1 MEFLAKLHPLVIHF
15 PIALLFFYILLEV
28 SNIFINKDY
37 LRNVSLFVLLLGVIG
52 GVVAVLT
59 GNQSLQM
66 LEQNSNITR
75 LHIRYINNHEYFATI
90 TLWYFFV
97 ILIVKIYLLKK
108 KNYKQIFR
116 YLFVIFVIGGGIILY
131 QASKLGGKL
140 VYSFG
145 IGTDLLK

>member
-59 GNQSLQM
+59 GNQSLQI